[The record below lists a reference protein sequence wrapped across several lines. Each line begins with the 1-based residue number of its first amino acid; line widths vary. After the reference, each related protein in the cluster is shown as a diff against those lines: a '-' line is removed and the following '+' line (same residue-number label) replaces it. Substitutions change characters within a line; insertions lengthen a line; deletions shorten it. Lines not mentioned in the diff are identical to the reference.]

1 MSEAKFTKGQ
11 WAVTGQSEGGRY
23 ITVKSETGRV
33 VSRVPW
39 NTERDLERNEITD
52 CHDAN
57 LIAAAPDMYDALKA
71 LIAGIEEYALYKNG
85 TFIIDDVLVPARAAL
100 SKATGGK

>member
-11 WAVTGQSEGGRY
+11 WAVTGQSVGGRY

-52 CHDAN
+52 CYDAN
-57 LIAAAPDMYDALKA
+57 LIAAAPDMYAALAKMVQRFGIYGDELPQA
-71 LIAGIEEYALYKNG
+71 QREAIAE
-85 TFIIDDVLVPARAAL
+85 ARAAL

>member
-39 NTERDLERNEITD
+39 NTECDLERNEITD

-57 LIAAAPDMYDALKA
+57 LIAAAPDMYAALKH
-71 LIAGIEEYALYKNG
+71 LVRWHDQLSPRDIKIAS
-85 TFIIDDVLVPARAAL
+85 AAI